1 MSKASRPFSPKY
13 LNVSAYHFAH
23 LVHDTTSSNGRMVIH
38 WLRNPQVVNF
48 FRQYARL
55 LDKVT
60 HLQLE
65 QDYWNCVVQT
75 LSDTIVWLSKM
86 PKALS
91 RQTSINWE
99 YPRTEKNVRKR
110 QKTIS
115 NQLKQAQDN
124 MDAHLQKIKE
134 LPYQRQQEE
143 ITKEHIELSDAVET
157 FVHQGL
163 QLVRANFEQ
172 KKILLEID
180 RNEVQLVKSF
190 YDSNPTSD
198 QVRHCC

>member
-1 MSKASRPFSPKY
+1 
-13 LNVSAYHFAH
+13 
-23 LVHDTTSSNGRMVIH
+23 
-38 WLRNPQVVNF
+38 VVNF

-60 HLQLE
+60 HYQLE
-65 QDYWNCVVQT
+65 QDYWHCVADT
-75 LSDTIVWLSKM
+75 LLDTIVWLSKM
-86 PKALS
+86 PKNLT
-91 RQTSINWE
+91 RRTSINWV

-110 QKTIS
+110 QKIIS

-124 MDAHLQKIKE
+124 MDAHLQKARE
-134 LPYQRQQEE
+134 LPYQRQQEGR
-143 ITKEHIELSDAVET
+143 TKEHIQLMDAIEK

-163 QLVRANFEQ
+163 QPVRTNFEQ

-190 YDSNPTSD
+190 YDLNPTSD
-198 QVRHCC
+198 QVPHCC

>member
-1 MSKASRPFSPKY
+1 
-13 LNVSAYHFAH
+13 
-23 LVHDTTSSNGRMVIH
+23 
-38 WLRNPQVVNF
+38 
-48 FRQYARL
+48 
-55 LDKVT
+55 
-60 HLQLE
+60 
-65 QDYWNCVVQT
+65 
-75 LSDTIVWLSKM
+75 
-86 PKALS
+86 
-91 RQTSINWE
+91 
-99 YPRTEKNVRKR
+99 
-110 QKTIS
+110 
-115 NQLKQAQDN
+115 

-143 ITKEHIELSDAVET
+143 TTKEHIELLDAIET

-163 QLVRANFEQ
+163 QPVRTNFEQ

>member
-1 MSKASRPFSPKY
+1 MSTASRPFSPKY

-23 LVHDTTSSNGRMVIH
+23 LVHATTSSNGRMVIH
-38 WLRNPQVVNF
+38 WLRNAKVVNF

-65 QDYWNCVVQT
+65 QDYWNSVAET
-75 LSDTIVWLSKM
+75 LLDTIVWLSKM
-86 PKALS
+86 PKVLT
-91 RQTSINWE
+91 RRTSINWE

-115 NQLKQAQDN
+115 NQLKQVQDN
-124 MDAHLQKIKE
+124 MDAHLQKARE
-134 LPYQRQQEE
+134 LPYQRHQEE
-143 ITKEHIELSDAVET
+143 TTKEHIELLDAIAT
-157 FVHQGL
+157 LVHQGL
-163 QLVRANFEQ
+163 QSVRTNFQQ

-190 YDSNPTSD
+190 YDSNPRSD